1 MLRIF
6 IPMLMLLF
14 WVSEIHAAQSAIMNS
29 EGYACMGED
38 KSRKQTEDAAMADAK
53 KKVVEDAVTYV
64 SSVTKVEDFTVVQD
78 IANAYSKAN
87 VKILDKKSSWYK
99 DERAGDCFKVQIRA
113 EVIPDEKA
121 IRDAAAKKPSADNPV
136 MPLQVSLW
144 TDKKEYSGGDKIKIY
159 LKGNK
164 PFYARVLHRDAK
176 GGYLQLLPNPY
187 RTENY
192 FNGGVI
198 YEIPS
203 GNDKFELEVSPPFG
217 DEQIVLYSSTEPLGD
232 INLRAEGGVYQVRTK
247 EKDIGIKTRGVKIKG
262 VDDFPSAAKPLDIT
276 GGKGK
281 PQASEFFEEQLKI
294 KTTR

>member
-1 MLRIF
+1 MLKIF
-6 IPMLMLLF
+6 ISVIMIVF
-14 WVSEIHAAQSAIMNS
+14 WVSNVYAVQSTIMNS

-53 KKVVEDAVTYV
+53 KKAVEDAVTYV
-64 SSVTKVEDFTVVQD
+64 SSVTKVEDFAIVQD

-99 DERAGDCFKVQIRA
+99 DERAGDCYKIQIKA

-121 IRDAAAKKPSADNPV
+121 IKEAAAKKPTADNPV
-136 MPLQVSLW
+136 LPLQVSLW
-144 TDKKEYSGGDKIKIY
+144 TDKKEYADGDKIRIY

-164 PFYARVLHRDAK
+164 PFYARVLHKDTK
-176 GGYLQLLPNPY
+176 GKYLQLLPNPY

-198 YEIPS
+198 YELPS

-217 DEQIVLYSSTEPLGD
+217 DEQIVLYSSTSPLGD
-232 INLRAEGGVYQVRTK
+232 INLKAEGGVYQVRTK
-247 EKDIGIKTRGVKIKG
+247 ERDIGIKTRGVKVKG
-262 VDDFPSAAKPLDIT
+262 IDEQPFGKKATDIT
-276 GGKGK
+276 GKK
-281 PQASEFFEEQLKI
+281 DRVEASEFFEDQLKI
-294 KTTR
+294 RTGQ